1 MPIELKSYDQK
12 KLTKTIDR
20 VLGALVANEVDL
32 PQAREAIAHIV
43 SAAAKGN
50 EELLRSWLEDDT
62 VTEWKKTASTHRT

>member
-50 EELLRSWLEDDT
+50 EELLRS
-62 VTEWKKTASTHRT
+62 